1 MHVPKNEANTQT
13 VVSPTR
19 ESTPPTPKP
28 RQQRLSTSDIE
39 APAQLSAAIPT
50 PKPRKRLATYPNPSL
65 TRPLQTSSSPH
76 PLVPTHETDGF
87 RATAEIKAK
96 SPLPPSAIDQTTGE
110 VNGLPNQAQ
119 QVATAH
125 SETQYRIHDYSPP
138 TPIAETASTEAES
151 PPLATAATDQTMEGS
166 GLSNKVQPVTKTAET
181 RNEVQSLPTAA
192 TTEIDGRLPTTHTN
206 DLSNDTKI
214 VATAFNE
221 SQYDMH
227 EYRPPPPEVVSGTA
241 RTDVKSPSSATAAT
255 SEVNGLPNKPQ
266 EVASTQKETPSRV
279 QRNRPHQ
286 KLSRQNSGTFLLG
299 AEPDPMFA
307 TLLKRR
313 KQRENEAG
321 EKFKELEAT
330 RKEKYE
336 SNTLPRKKPKSGSAE
351 TVSTSELQRI
361 LEKRR
366 SKIEEPD

>member
-1 MHVPKNEANTQT
+1 MHVPKREANTQT

-50 PKPRKRLATYPNPSL
+50 PKPRKRLATYPSL

-76 PLVPTHETDGF
+76 PLVPTHETDTFG
-87 RATAEIKAK
+87 ATAEIKVK
-96 SPLPPSAIDQTTGE
+96 SPLPPSAIDQTTA
-110 VNGLPNQAQ
+110 NDLSNQAQ
-119 QVATAH
+119 QVATVH
-125 SETQYRIHDYSPP
+125 GETQYHIHDYSPP
-138 TPIAETASTEAES
+138 STTAETARTEVES
-151 PPLATAATDQTMEGS
+151 PPLATAAIDQTMEGS
-166 GLSNKVQPVTKTAET
+166 GLSNKVQQVTKMAET
-181 RNEVQSLPTAA
+181 GTEVQSSPTPTAA
-192 TTEIDGRLPTTHTN
+192 TTEMDGRLPTTHKN

-221 SQYDMH
+221 SRYHMH
-227 EYRPPPPEVVSGTA
+227 EYSPPPPEVVSGTA

-266 EVASTQKETPSRV
+266 EVASTRKETPSRV
-279 QRNRPHQ
+279 QRNRQHQ

-299 AEPDPMFA
+299 PEPDPMFA

-351 TVSTSELQRI
+351 TVSTSSELQRI
-361 LEKRR
+361 LEKRL

>member
-1 MHVPKNEANTQT
+1 MHVPKREANTQT

-50 PKPRKRLATYPNPSL
+50 PKPRKRLATYPSL

-76 PLVPTHETDGF
+76 PLVPTHETDTFG
-87 RATAEIKAK
+87 ATAEIKVK
-96 SPLPPSAIDQTTGE
+96 SPLPPSAIDQTTA
-110 VNGLPNQAQ
+110 NDLSNQAQ
-119 QVATAH
+119 QVATVH
-125 SETQYRIHDYSPP
+125 GETQYHIHDYSPP
-138 TPIAETASTEAES
+138 STTAETARTEVES
-151 PPLATAATDQTMEGS
+151 PPLATAAIDQTMEGS
-166 GLSNKVQPVTKTAET
+166 GLSNKVQQVTKTAET
-181 RNEVQSLPTAA
+181 GTEVQSSPTAA
-192 TTEIDGRLPTTHTN
+192 TTEMDGRLPTTHKN
-206 DLSNDTKI
+206 DLSNDTKN

-255 SEVNGLPNKPQ
+255 SEVNGLPNKSQ
-266 EVASTQKETPSRV
+266 EDASTQKEIPSRV

-286 KLSRQNSGTFLLG
+286 KLSRQRSGTFLLG
-299 AEPDPMFA
+299 AEPDPMLE

-330 RKEKYE
+330 QKEKYE

-351 TVSTSELQRI
+351 TVSTSSELQRI
-361 LEKRR
+361 LEKRL